1 MNIYHKFRFML
12 LGDLLNNWASL
23 ANIPQDQLTDLL
35 AIKEVAMAEVADETA
50 NQLTGGIL
58 TKDSA
63 RANPEIRNHYFAQF
77 NNGLDATV
85 ERFVGEL
92 PEEMRS
98 DVNGQDKT
106 TKKISRLLE
115 LQAELTKKA
124 ATSNTGDSKELNAT
138 IEALNNEIG
147 TLKTGFEAERS
158 NLQNGFNAQL
168 LDRDVTSSLN
178 GFTFADQY
186 ERSDALYLAKHKID
200 VAVRNSGLTI
210 SQEGGNLSLQKD
222 GQDFYENNQKVSYND
237 FASKV
242 LAENKLLKTTN
253 NDPTPNPNPIP
264 SPTPSPNSGAWASKM
279 SSLTEAAQ
287 VDLNS

>member
-1 MNIYHKFRFML
+1 ML

-23 ANIPQDQLTDLL
+23 ANLPQDQLADLL
-35 AIKEVAMAEVADETA
+35 AIKEVATAEIADDTA
-50 NQLTGGIL
+50 NQLTSGIL

-63 RANPEIRNHYFAQF
+63 RHNPEVRNHFFAQF

-85 ERFVGEL
+85 DRFVNEL
-92 PEEMRS
+92 PEDMRS
-98 DVNGQDKT
+98 DVTGQDKT

-124 ATSNTGDSKELNAT
+124 AESPKGDDKELKAT
-138 IEALNNEIG
+138 IEKLNNQIG
-147 TLKTGFEAERS
+147 ELKTGFENEKTTMQQS
-158 NLQNGFNAQL
+158 FDAQL

-186 ERSDALYLAKHKID
+186 ERSDAMYLAKHKID

-210 SQEGGNLSLQKD
+210 NQEGGNLSLQKD
-222 GQDFYENNQKVSYND
+222 GQDYYENNTKVSYND

-253 NDPTPNPNPIP
+253 NDPTPTPT
-264 SPTPSPNSGAWASKM
+264 PTPSPTSTVNNSGWNAKM
-279 SSLTEAAQ
+279 AALTEEAQ